1 MALEA
6 KRRVAAMQEHF
17 RPVRTRLYADRRLDG
32 RTRHQLLDIYAMSRL
47 LYNAGVWGPLR
58 QADGRKMRGAYMAVM
73 RVVQGKVHNPTAPR
87 FTDAQVLVD
96 ADKPSLEHK
105 LMALRLKLL
114 L

>member
-1 MALEA
+1 
-6 KRRVAAMQEHF
+6 
-17 RPVRTRLYADRRLDG
+17 
-32 RTRHQLLDIYAMSRL
+32 MSRL

-114 L
+114 LRFALHAPRQLVLLCIMAAPF